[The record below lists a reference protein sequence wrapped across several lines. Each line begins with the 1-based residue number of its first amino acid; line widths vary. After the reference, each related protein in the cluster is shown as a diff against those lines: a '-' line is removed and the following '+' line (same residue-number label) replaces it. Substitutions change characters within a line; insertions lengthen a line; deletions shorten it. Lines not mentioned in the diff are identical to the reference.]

1 MNEVLKSQEPYSFVN
16 RGNNYEFVTDSNLKY
31 TVCFLLHTGISSCRV
46 YEMAFGIVGTQKQSL
61 DLRVRATIKAVLVDF
76 WTNNTEAILF
86 VCDSLDNRAK
96 ARMVLFDR
104 WFRELN
110 SGYGVVKFDFPASLG
125 VYASL
130 LSYSSNPNLIAVIK
144 ELQELYMAMLGQ

>member
-1 MNEVLKSQEPYSFVN
+1 M
-16 RGNNYEFVTDSNLKY
+16 
-31 TVCFLLHTGISSCRV
+31 
-46 YEMAFGIVGTQKQSL
+46 
-61 DLRVRATIKAVLVDF
+61 RVRATIKAVLVDF

-144 ELQELYMAMLGQ
+144 ELQELYMAMLG